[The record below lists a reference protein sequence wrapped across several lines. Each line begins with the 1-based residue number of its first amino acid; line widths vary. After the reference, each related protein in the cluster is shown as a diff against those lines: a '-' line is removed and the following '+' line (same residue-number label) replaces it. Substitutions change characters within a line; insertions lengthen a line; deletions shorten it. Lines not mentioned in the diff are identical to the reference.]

1 MKYMLKQHPQWHELG
16 LAYDSGSS
24 LYTSERL
31 QFPEEDTHPRPG
43 RERERERDPAS
54 KDADL
59 DYTSKSSG
67 GFTDSPQYEY
77 DIAWPGSNE
86 VSLKVVVAPVSHI
99 IPPIIGRQQDISC
112 LHNDRP
118 LYNMSFSSLDN
129 RRQVDGGKR
138 AGCGHYYDAQ
148 RAGGDGQA
156 PPHRRDGAGRGAAV
170 LC

>member
-99 IPPIIGRQQDISC
+99 IPPIIGRQ
-112 LHNDRP
+112 R
-118 LYNMSFSSLDN
+118 
-129 RRQVDGGKR
+129 
-138 AGCGHYYDAQ
+138 DACMY
-148 RAGGDGQA
+148 
-156 PPHRRDGAGRGAAV
+156 
-170 LC
+170 L